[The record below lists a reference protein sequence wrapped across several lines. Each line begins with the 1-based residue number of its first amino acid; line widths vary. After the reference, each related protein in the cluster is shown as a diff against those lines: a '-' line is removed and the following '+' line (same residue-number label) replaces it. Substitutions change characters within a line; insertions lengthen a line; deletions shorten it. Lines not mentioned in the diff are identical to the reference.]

1 MSPPEPKAGARR
13 RWSRNFSPNED
24 NMTETAT
31 FKALVLNQRDGQTVA
46 TLATLTDADLPPEAV
61 LVAVDYSSL
70 NYKDGLAITGKGKIV
85 RQFPMVPGID
95 LAGTVLESAAP
106 AYQPGGGVVLTGWSV
121 GERYWGG
128 YAQRARV
135 RAEWLTPLPD
145 KLDSRQA
152 MAIGTAGFT
161 AMLCV
166 MALEQAGVRPDAA
179 KPVLMTGASGGVGS
193 VAVAL
198 LARLGYRV
206 TAATG
211 RPENR
216 DYLRELG
223 AVEFVG
229 REEMNAPCR
238 PLEAQRWAGVVD
250 TVGGRVLARALAE
263 TDYGGAVAA
272 CGLAGGVDL
281 PTTVMPFILRGVKL
295 LGVDSVLCPPEPR
308 RAAWARLARD
318 LPAALLERMIQV
330 VPLAETPRLAEA
342 ILAGQVRGRVVVD
355 PNA

>member
-1 MSPPEPKAGARR
+1 
-13 RWSRNFSPNED
+13 
-24 NMTETAT
+24 MTDPTT
-31 FKALVLNQRDGQTVA
+31 FRALILDQRDGQTVA
-46 TLATLTDADLPPEAV
+46 ELTRLTDTDLPPEPV

-70 NYKDGLAITGKGKIV
+70 NYKDGLAVTGKGKIV
-85 RQFPMVPGID
+85 RRFPLVPGID
-95 LAGTVLESAAP
+95 LAGTVLESASS
-106 AYQPGGGVVLTGWSV
+106 AYRSGDRVVLTGWGV
-121 GERYWGG
+121 GESFWGG

-135 RAEWLTPLPD
+135 KAEWLTPLPD
-145 KLDSRQA
+145 SLGTRQA

-166 MALEQAGVRPDAA
+166 LALEQAGVKPDGA
-179 KPVLMTGASGGVGS
+179 KPVLVTGASGGVGS

-198 LARLGYRV
+198 LAQLGYRI
-206 TAATG
+206 AAVTG
-211 RPENR
+211 RLENEA
-216 DYLRELG
+216 YLRELG
-223 AVEFVG
+223 ATEFID
-229 REEMNAPCR
+229 RETMNQPCR
-238 PLEAQRWAGVVD
+238 PLEGQRWSGVVD

-272 CGLAGGVDL
+272 CGLAGGIDL

-308 RAAWARLARD
+308 RVAWARLARD
-318 LPAALLERMIQV
+318 LPAAVLERMTEV
-330 VPLAETPRLAEA
+330 VSLMEVPRLAEA